1 MVDAAI
7 NRRKSQLFFSQISPV
22 YDTHDEVVR
31 KKLKRG
37 KFLPT
42 TTGIFKMS
50 SLCFQVGSLVSWSV
64 LSQQCINLRIS
75 YANLSG
81 ISLGF
86 IGQLLLLIFF
96 SLGWTVKNPGLWINW
111 DITFNTLVSLFT
123 IITSIISL
131 KMCEISQ
138 FSHMTEALALCGASL
153 SICGCVALFLLY
165 RYVEDPEDEKK
176 AAKPRPDPRK
186 SLFA

>member
-111 DITFNTLVSLFT
+111 
-123 IITSIISL
+123 
-131 KMCEISQ
+131 MCEISQ

>member
-75 YANLSG
+75 YANLS
-81 ISLGF
+81 
-86 IGQLLLLIFF
+86 
-96 SLGWTVKNPGLWINW
+96 GWTVKNPGLWINW

>member
-81 ISLGF
+81 
-86 IGQLLLLIFF
+86 
-96 SLGWTVKNPGLWINW
+96 WTVKNPGLWINW
-111 DITFNTLVSLFT
+111 
-123 IITSIISL
+123 
-131 KMCEISQ
+131 MCEISQ